1 MIQKTIKLNGEGGIE
16 NISSFFITKTRKYR
30 VPRYY
35 TVDLSKS
42 IYLAKEEFKEK
53 CKN

>member
-1 MIQKTIKLNGEGGIE
+1 M
-16 NISSFFITKTRKYR
+16 
-30 VPRYY
+30 PRYD

-42 IYLAKEEFKEK
+42 IYLAREEFKEK